1 MTTINKKKL
10 MTIATININQLSS
23 IQSLDDYNKLSI
35 VLVIINKIYW
45 YKCSNQLCILKQKKP
60 PKWTSIFLP
69 DAISQPWTMVIIS
82 SNAPIT
88 ILAMFRSYRHRYL
101 KVRFR
106 VGVGLRVGW
115 GSEMY
120 TITCIAISFFYIV
133 RFLDLIHF
141 LSIFNDIFVNYLYLN
156 RLIVFILR
164 FCSSSYTYLVIL

>member
-106 VGVGLRVGW
+106 VGGGFEGRVGFRDVYHY
-115 GSEMY
+115 MY
-120 TITCIAISFFYIV
+120 CNIFFLYSKIYRHNPFFV
-133 RFLDLIHF
+133 HF
-141 LSIFNDIFVNYLYLN
+141 
-156 RLIVFILR
+156 
-164 FCSSSYTYLVIL
+164 